1 MKIPYVNL
9 RKQYLEEKNQL
20 ISKIKKVLNS
30 GEYVGGDEVKKFE
43 KKISKLVGNPAL
55 SEISNLK
62 IYKYKQALAPKM
74 ANKIWLDLSTIGLI
88 LLITGYANKPKLSP
102 KARCICLAS

>member
-1 MKIPYVNL
+1 MTTYKGAGVDI
-9 RKQYLEEKNQL
+9 EA
-20 ISKIKKVLNS
+20 
-30 GEYVGGDEVKKFE
+30 GDEAV

-62 IYKYKQALAPKM
+62 IYKYKHALAPKM
-74 ANKIWLDLSTIGLI
+74 ANKIWLDLSTIGFI
-88 LLITGYANKPKLSP
+88 LLMTGYANKPKLSP

>member
-1 MKIPYVNL
+1 MVTQGIYRL
-9 RKQYLEEKNQL
+9 QYQHILFQQL
-20 ISKIKKVLNS
+20 
-30 GEYVGGDEVKKFE
+30 

-88 LLITGYANKPKLSP
+88 LLITGYANKPKLSQE
-102 KARCICLAS
+102 ARCICLAS